1 MGVIAKQSIR
11 GTIVTYL
18 GIAVGVVTTFFVLTR
33 FLTTEEI
40 GLARVLIDAAT
51 LFIGLAQLG
60 TNASIIRFYPYFA
73 SDSKSVCTPSAQ
85 QSDPDH
91 GFFFWALVVPFIG
104 FVLFACLYWACRV
117 PLGVWFGDKSPLFVD
132 YYYFVLPLAFFML
145 YQTICESTC
154 NVLMHI
160 VLPRAVRELIV
171 RIGLLALYLLYA
183 FRYVSLDGF
192 VIGLCINYAV
202 AALINLCYFF
212 SLKPIRLRPD
222 WTFLRNNRPLVR
234 KYIVYS
240 GFLIISAITTVLAP
254 TLSSFFV
261 TAKMGLDSTGI
272 FAIATYTAVL
282 VSVPNRSV
290 SAIASP
296 QLARA
301 IKDENREECSRLIRQ
316 VTRNMLLI
324 GGFILL
330 SIWVNID
337 LIFHILPN
345 GATFATA
352 KNVVLIL
359 GVSQLVLGT
368 FTICL
373 TTLNYS
379 RYYAFSLLL
388 SLVLTVSAL
397 LLNNYLVPLWG
408 MEGAAMSNLLSYGL
422 YYLLIILTVVPLC
435 RFHVVDGR
443 WWTILALLL
452 ALFALNEVW
461 CIYAPLSNI
470 WVDSIVRSLVLIGG
484 GALIA
489 YAAKLS
495 PEINQ
500 QINAIANKS

>member
-40 GLARVLIDAAT
+40 GLARVLIDAAM

-60 TNASIIRFYPYFA
+60 TNASIIRFYPYFQEKG
-73 SDSKSVCTPSAQ
+73 SDE
-85 QSDPDH
+85 DH
-91 GFFFWALVVPFIG
+91 GFFFWALVVPFVG
-104 FVLFACLYWACRV
+104 FLIFAVIYWACSV
-117 PLGVWFGDKSPLFVD
+117 PLGAWFGDKSPLFVE

-171 RIGLLALYLLYA
+171 RIGLLVLYLLYA
-183 FRYVSLDGF
+183 FRFLSLDGF
-192 VIGLCINYAV
+192 VIGLCVNYAL
-202 AALINLCYFF
+202 AALINMAYFF
-212 SLKPIRLRPD
+212 SLKKIVLKPD
-222 WTFLRNNRPLVR
+222 FAFLRANPDLVR
-234 KYIVYS
+234 RYLLYS
-240 GFLIISAITTVLAP
+240 GFLILSAVTGVLAP

-261 TAKMGLDSTGI
+261 TAKMGLDTTGI
-272 FAIATYTAVL
+272 FAIATYMAVL

-301 IKDENREECSRLIRQ
+301 IKEKNREECAHLIRQ
-316 VTRNMLLI
+316 VTRNMMLI

-330 SIWVNID
+330 AIWINID

-359 GVSQLVLGT
+359 GVSQLILGT

-373 TTLNYS
+373 TALNYS
-379 RYYAFSLLL
+379 RFYALSLIFSLLL
-388 SLVLTVSAL
+388 TGSAIV
-397 LLNNYLVPLWG
+397 LNNYLIPLYG

-422 YYLLIILTVVPLC
+422 YSLISIVTVACLA
-435 RFHVVDGR
+435 RFHVVDKR
-443 WWTILALLL
+443 WCYIALLL
-452 ALFALNEVW
+452 IALFALNYIW
-461 CIYAPLSNI
+461 SRFAPLSNI
-470 WVDSIVRSLVLIGG
+470 WLDCIVRSLVLIGG
-484 GALIA
+484 GAFIA
-489 YAAKLS
+489 YKAKLS
-495 PEINQ
+495 PEINEQ
-500 QINAIANKS
+500 VCAIL

>member
-18 GIAVGVVTTFFVLTR
+18 GIGVGIVTTFFVLTR

-60 TNASIIRFYPYFA
+60 TNASIIRFYPYFQEKN
-73 SDSKSVCTPSAQ
+73 SDE
-85 QSDPDH
+85 DH

-104 FVLFACLYWACRV
+104 FVLFAIIYWACSV
-117 PLGVWFGDKSPLFVD
+117 PLGEWFGEKSPLFVE
-132 YYYFVLPLAFFML
+132 YYYFVLPMAFFML

-160 VLPRAVRELIV
+160 VVPRAVRELVV
-171 RIGLLALYLLYA
+171 RVGLLVLYLLYA
-183 FRYVSLDGF
+183 FRFLSLDGF
-192 VIGLCINYAV
+192 VIGLCVNYAI

-212 SLKPIRLRPD
+212 SLKPISLRPD
-222 WTFLRNNRPLVR
+222 WEFLRENKGLVR
-234 KYIVYS
+234 RYLTYT
-240 GFLIISAITTVLAP
+240 GFLIISALTTVLAP

-272 FAIATYTAVL
+272 FAIATYMAVM
-282 VSVPNRSV
+282 VSIPNRSV
-290 SAIASP
+290 AAIASP

-301 IKDENREECSRLIRQ
+301 IKENNYEECSFLIRQ
-316 VTRNMLLI
+316 VTRNLLLI

-330 SIWVNID
+330 IIWVNID

-345 GATFATA
+345 GETFASA
-352 KNVVLIL
+352 KNVVLVL

-373 TTLNYS
+373 TALNYS
-379 RYYAFSLLL
+379 RFYAFSLLL

-408 MEGAAMSNLLSYGL
+408 MEGAALSNLLSYGL
-422 YYLLIILTVVPLC
+422 YYLLIIATVVPLC
-435 RFHVVDGR
+435 RFRVVDKN
-443 WWTILALLL
+443 WWLILALL
-452 ALFALNEVW
+452 AGLFALNALWQAFLPQFNVW
-461 CIYAPLSNI
+461 L
-470 WVDSIVRSLVLIGG
+470 DSLLRSLVLIGG

-489 YAAKLS
+489 YKAKLS
-495 PEINQ
+495 PEINE
-500 QINAIANKS
+500 QICAIL

>member
-18 GIAVGVVTTFFVLTR
+18 GIAVGIVTTFFVLTR

-60 TNASIIRFYPYFA
+60 TNASIIRFYPYFQEKN
-73 SDSKSVCTPSAQ
+73 SDE
-85 QSDPDH
+85 DH

-104 FVLFACLYWACRV
+104 FVLFAIIYWACSV
-117 PLGVWFGDKSPLFVD
+117 PLGEWFGEKSPLFVE
-132 YYYFVLPLAFFML
+132 YYYFVLPMAFFML

-160 VLPRAVRELIV
+160 VVPRAVRELVV
-171 RIGLLALYLLYA
+171 RVGLLVLYLLYA
-183 FRYVSLDGF
+183 FRFLSLDGF
-192 VIGLCINYAV
+192 VIGLCANYAI

-212 SLKPIRLRPD
+212 SLKPISLRPD
-222 WTFLRNNRPLVR
+222 WEFLRENKGLVR
-234 KYIVYS
+234 RYLTYT
-240 GFLIISAITTVLAP
+240 GFLIISALTTVLAP

-272 FAIATYTAVL
+272 FAIATYMAVM
-282 VSVPNRSV
+282 VSIPNRSV
-290 SAIASP
+290 AAIASP

-301 IKDENREECSRLIRQ
+301 IKENNYEECSFLIRQ
-316 VTRNMLLI
+316 VTRNLLLI

-330 SIWVNID
+330 IIWVNID

-345 GATFATA
+345 GETFASA
-352 KNVVLIL
+352 KNVVLVL

-373 TTLNYS
+373 TALNYS
-379 RYYAFSLLL
+379 RFYAFSLLL

-408 MEGAAMSNLLSYGL
+408 MEGAALSNLLSYGL
-422 YYLLIILTVVPLC
+422 YYLLIIATVVPLC
-435 RFHVVDGR
+435 RFRVVDKN
-443 WWTILALLL
+443 WWLILALL
-452 ALFALNEVW
+452 AGLFALNALWQAFLPQFNVW
-461 CIYAPLSNI
+461 L
-470 WVDSIVRSLVLIGG
+470 DSLLRSLVLIGG

-489 YAAKLS
+489 YKAKLS
-495 PEINQ
+495 PEINE
-500 QINAIANKS
+500 QICAIL

>member
-18 GIAVGVVTTFFVLTR
+18 GIGVGIVTTFFVLTR

-60 TNASIIRFYPYFA
+60 TSASVIRFYPYFKEK
-73 SDSKSVCTPSAQ
+73 DSEE
-85 QSDPDH
+85 DH
-91 GFFFWALVVPFIG
+91 GFFFWAMVIPFIG
-104 FVLFACLYWACRV
+104 FVLFALVYWACRV
-117 PLGVWFGDKSPLFVD
+117 PLGAWFGDKSPLFVE

-160 VLPRAVRELIV
+160 VVPRAVRELVV
-171 RIGLLALYLLYA
+171 RVGLLAIYLLYA
-183 FRYVSLDGF
+183 FRIISIDGM
-192 VIGLCINYAV
+192 VIGICINYAV
-202 AALINLCYFF
+202 AAAVNLCYFF
-212 SLKPIRLRPD
+212 SLKQISMRPD
-222 WTFLRNNRPLVR
+222 RSFLRENKGLVR
-234 KYIVYS
+234 RYLVYT
-240 GFLIISAITTVLAP
+240 GFLLLSAATTVLAP

-261 TAKMGLDSTGI
+261 TAKMGLDNTGI
-272 FAIATYTAVL
+272 FAIATYTAAL

-296 QLARA
+296 QLSRA
-301 IKDENREECSRLIRQ
+301 IKEQNREECSVLIRQ

-330 SIWVNID
+330 AIWLNID

-373 TTLNYS
+373 TALNYS
-379 RYYAFSLLL
+379 RYYAFSLLM
-388 SLVLTVSAL
+388 SLVLTVSAI
-397 LLNNYLVPLWG
+397 LLNNYLVPLYG
-408 MEGAAMSNLLSYGL
+408 MEGAAFSNLISYGI
-422 YYLLIILTVVPLC
+422 YYLLIIATIVPLG
-435 RFHVVDGR
+435 RFHVIDRKWVY
-443 WWTILALLL
+443 ILLL
-452 ALFALNEVW
+452 LMAVFGLNW
-461 CIYAPLSNI
+461 LWQSFLPAMNI
-470 WVDSIVRSLVLIGG
+470 WVDSICRSIMLLGG
-484 GALIA
+484 GAWIA
-489 YAAKLS
+489 YKAQLS

-500 QINAIANKS
+500 QIIQILNIKH

>member
-40 GLARVLIDAAT
+40 GLARVLIDAAM

-60 TNASIIRFYPYFA
+60 TNASIIRFYPYFKEK
-73 SDSKSVCTPSAQ
+73 DSHE
-85 QSDPDH
+85 DH

-104 FVLFACLYWACRV
+104 FILFALIYWACRV
-117 PLGVWFGDKSPLFVD
+117 PLGAWFGDKSPLFVE

-160 VLPRAVRELIV
+160 VVPRAVRELIV
-171 RIGLLALYLLYA
+171 RVGLLAIYLLYA
-183 FRYVSLDGF
+183 FRVISMDGL
-192 VIGLCINYAV
+192 VIGICINYAV

-212 SLKPIRLRPD
+212 SLQKINLTPD
-222 WTFLRNNRPLVR
+222 WTFLRANPQLIRRYLI
-234 KYIVYS
+234 YT
-240 GFLIISAITTVLAP
+240 GFLILSAVTSVLAP

-272 FAIATYTAVL
+272 FAIATYMAVM

-290 SAIASP
+290 AAIASP

-301 IKDENREECSRLIRQ
+301 IKEQNSAECSFLIRQ

-330 SIWVNID
+330 IIWVNID

-345 GATFATA
+345 GTTFAQA
-352 KNVVLIL
+352 KDVVLIL

-368 FTICL
+368 FSICL
-373 TTLNYS
+373 TALNYS
-379 RYYAFSLLL
+379 RFFAFSLIL
-388 SLVLTVSAL
+388 SVILTVSAL
-397 LLNNYLVPLWG
+397 LLNNYLVPLYG
-408 MEGAAMSNLLSYGL
+408 MQGAALSNLLSYGL
-422 YYLLIILTVVPLC
+422 YMALTIITVVPLGH
-435 RFHVVDGR
+435 FHVVDKN
-443 WWTILALLL
+443 WWKIAVLL
-452 ALFALNEVW
+452 AGLFAINQAWLM
-461 CIYAPLSNI
+461 YMPAMNI
-470 WVDSIVRSLVLIGG
+470 WIDSILRSLILIGG

-489 YAAKLS
+489 YKAKLS
-495 PEINQ
+495 PEINV
-500 QINAIANKS
+500 QITQWVNKL

>member
-1 MGVIAKQSIR
+1 MGVIARQSIR

-18 GIAVGVVTTFFVLTR
+18 GIAVGIVTTFFVLTR

-60 TNASIIRFYPYFA
+60 TNASIIRFYPYFHEKE
-73 SDSKSVCTPSAQ
+73 SDE
-85 QSDPDH
+85 DH
-91 GFFFWALVVPFIG
+91 GFFFWALVVPFFG
-104 FVLFACLYWACRV
+104 FVLFAVVYWACSA
-117 PLGVWFGDKSPLFVD
+117 PLGAWFGEKSPLFVD

-160 VLPRAVRELIV
+160 VLPRAVRELVV
-171 RIGLLALYLLYA
+171 RVGLLVLYLLYA
-183 FRYVSLDGF
+183 FRILSLDGF
-192 VIGLCINYAV
+192 VIGLCANYAIC
-202 AALINLCYFF
+202 ATINLCYFF
-212 SLKPIRLRPD
+212 SLKKIVLKPD
-222 WTFLRNNRPLVR
+222 WNFLRTNPHLVR
-234 KYIVYS
+234 RYLTYT
-240 GFLIISAITTVLAP
+240 GFLILSAVTGVLAP

-261 TAKMGLDSTGI
+261 TAKMGLDTTGI
-272 FAIATYTAVL
+272 FAIATYMAVM

-301 IKDENREECSRLIRQ
+301 IKENNREECSHLIRQ

-330 SIWVNID
+330 MMWVNID

-359 GVSQLVLGT
+359 GVSQLILGT

-373 TTLNYS
+373 TALNYS
-379 RYYAFSLLL
+379 RYYAISLLM
-388 SLVLTVSAL
+388 SLTLTVSAI
-397 LLNNYLVPLWG
+397 LLNNYLVPLYG
-408 MEGAAMSNLLSYGL
+408 MEGAAFSNLLSYGL
-422 YYLLIILTVVPLC
+422 YYVLIIAAVVPLGH
-435 RFHVVDGR
+435 FHVVDKR
-443 WWTILALLL
+443 WWYIALLLL
-452 ALFALNEVW
+452 ALFAINQAWL
-461 CIYAPLSNI
+461 IFLPSMNI
-470 WVDSIVRSLVLIGG
+470 WLDSILRSLVIIGG
-484 GALIA
+484 GAFIA
-489 YAAKLS
+489 YKAKLS

-500 QINAIANKS
+500 QICAIL

>member
-60 TNASIIRFYPYFA
+60 TNSSIIRFYPYFNDKE
-73 SDSKSVCTPSAQ
+73 S
-85 QSDPDH
+85 DH
-91 GFFFWALVVPFIG
+91 GFFFWALVVPFLG
-104 FVLFACLYWACRV
+104 FMLFVVIYWACRV
-117 PLGVWFGDKSPLFVD
+117 PLGAWFGDKSPLFVE
-132 YYYFVLPLAFFML
+132 YYYFVLPIAFFML

-160 VLPRAVRELIV
+160 VVPRAVRELIV
-171 RIGLLALYLLYA
+171 RVGLLALYLLYA
-183 FRYVSLDGF
+183 FRIISLDGL

-202 AALINLCYFF
+202 AAIINLAYFF
-212 SLKPIRLRPD
+212 SLQPISLRPD
-222 WTFLRNNRPLVR
+222 WNFLRENRSLVR
-234 KYIVYS
+234 KYLIYS
-240 GFLIISAITTVLAP
+240 GFLIISALTSVLAP

-272 FAIATYTAVL
+272 FAIATYMAVM

-290 SAIASP
+290 AAIASP

-301 IKDENREECSRLIRQ
+301 LKEENHEECSHLIGQ

-324 GGFILL
+324 SGFILL
-330 SIWVNID
+330 AIWVNID

-345 GATFATA
+345 GATFAQA

-359 GVSQLVLGT
+359 GVSQLVLAT

-379 RYYAFSLLL
+379 RFYAFSLLL
-388 SLVLTVSAL
+388 SVVLTVSAL
-397 LLNNYLVPLWG
+397 VLNNYLVPRYG
-408 MEGAAMSNLLSYGL
+408 MEGAAMSNLLSYGI
-422 YYLLIILTVVPLC
+422 YFILSIATVVPLC
-435 RFHVVDGR
+435 RIHVTDKR
-443 WWTILALLL
+443 WWTILVLLIV
-452 ALFALNEVW
+452 LFAINYAW
-461 CIYAPLSNI
+461 CLYAPSMNI
-470 WVDSIVRSLVLIGG
+470 WLDSILRSLVILGG
-484 GALIA
+484 GAFIA
-489 YAAKLS
+489 YKAKLS
-495 PEINQ
+495 PEINDQ
-500 QINAIANKS
+500 LIKSFNKS

>member
-1 MGVIAKQSIR
+1 MGIIAKQSIR

-60 TNASIIRFYPYFA
+60 TNASIIRFYPYFREKG
-73 SDSKSVCTPSAQ
+73 SEE
-85 QSDPDH
+85 DH
-91 GFFFWALVVPFIG
+91 GFFFWASVVPFIG
-104 FVLFACLYWACRV
+104 FVVFAIIYWACRV
-117 PLGVWFGDKSPLFVD
+117 PLGAWFGDKSPLFVE

-160 VLPRAVRELIV
+160 VVPRAVRELIV
-171 RIGLLALYLLYA
+171 RVGLLTIYLLYA
-183 FRYVSLDGF
+183 FKVLSMDGL
-192 VIGLCINYAV
+192 VIGLCVNYAV
-202 AALINLCYFF
+202 AALINMLYFF

-222 WTFLRNNRPLVR
+222 WTFLRENKALVR
-234 KYIVYS
+234 RYLTYT
-240 GFLIISAITTVLAP
+240 GFLLLSAVTTVLAP

-272 FAIATYTAVL
+272 FAIATYMAVM
-282 VSVPNRSV
+282 VSVPSRSV
-290 SAIASP
+290 AAIASP

-301 IKDENREECSRLIRQ
+301 IKEQNREECSHLINQ

-330 SIWVNID
+330 AMWVNID

-345 GATFATA
+345 GATFAQA

-359 GVSQLVLGT
+359 GVSQLVLAT
-368 FTICL
+368 FTICY

-379 RYYAFSLLL
+379 RFYAFSLFI
-388 SLVLTVSAL
+388 SLALTISAL
-397 LLNNYLVPLWG
+397 MLNNYLVPLYG
-408 MEGAAMSNLLSYGL
+408 MNGAALSNLLSYGL
-422 YYLLIILTVVPLC
+422 YVALTILFVVSLC
-435 RFHVVDGR
+435 QIRVIEKR
-443 WWTILALLL
+443 WWFILLL
-452 ALFALNEVW
+452 LVVLFAINTLW
-461 CIYAPLSNI
+461 CQFAPTMNI
-470 WVDSIVRSLVLIGG
+470 WADSLLRSAVLIGG

-489 YAAKLS
+489 YKSELS
-495 PEINQ
+495 PEINKTLRDHV
-500 QINAIANKS
+500 ITK